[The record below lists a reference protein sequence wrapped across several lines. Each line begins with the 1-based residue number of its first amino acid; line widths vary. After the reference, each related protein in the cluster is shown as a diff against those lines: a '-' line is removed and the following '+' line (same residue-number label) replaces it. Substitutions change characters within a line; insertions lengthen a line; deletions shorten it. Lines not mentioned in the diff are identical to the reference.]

1 MRRSA
6 ILVALAIVLA
16 MATTAC
22 AADKK
27 EEAKANT
34 QIVVPSNDPAM
45 GAATKQPTLPDY
57 QSALTVMQGK
67 AQAYKQIEDGL
78 RQAILNNEIQALKIQ
93 EKIVELTP
101 KPPAK
106 P

>member
-1 MRRSA
+1 MKRS
-6 ILVALAIVLA
+6 IIVALAIILA
-16 MATTAC
+16 LATTAL

-34 QIVVPSNDPAM
+34 PVVQQ
-45 GAATKQPTLPDY
+45 AAPQAQKQPTLADY
-57 QSALTVMQGK
+57 QNALTLMQGK

-78 RQAILNNEIQALKIQ
+78 RQSILRNEIQASKIQ
-93 EKIVELTP
+93 EKIIELTP